1 MFSRRRPRRS
11 GFTLVELLTVIG
23 IISLLIGILLPSL
36 SRARAQA
43 RRLKVSAQIDAI
55 GKGLEMFRNDFNQ
68 YPDSRWGQDGIDWT
82 GADPAIPNNM
92 RLSGAHW
99 LARALAGHDFQ
110 GVDSKGLVL
119 QRGPAGL
126 GLTPPLNL
134 EQLRTDSTPPGRY
147 SERKG
152 TYLEAPVFAKD
163 DDITKFPNQMPQGLA
178 TGRPV
183 VIDGYGFPVLYYRAN
198 PRARYAF
205 SVTGTGSSVPNGSP
219 GDALGVY
226 NLGDNAMITGG
237 DVDDG
242 TKTDSSPG
250 WDFAGTGIKHGISEF
265 GSINPSNIDS
275 TTVPNTHKGKTFT
288 NFLHNES
295 AHETGRTVR
304 PYNPETFILLSAG
317 ADGIFGTEDDV
328 SNFKPGD
335 Q

>member
-43 RRLKVSAQIDAI
+43 KRLKVSAQIDAI
-55 GKGLEMFRNDFNQ
+55 GKGLEMFRNDFDQ
-68 YPDSRWGQDGIDWT
+68 YPDSRYGEDGIDWEGNLT
-82 GADPAIPNNM
+82 GTVDTDY
-92 RLSGAHW
+92 LSGAHW
-99 LARALAGHDFQ
+99 LARAMAGHDFQ
-110 GVDSKGLVL
+110 GVDAKGLVL
-119 QRGPAGL
+119 QRKHT
-126 GLTPPLNL
+126 LTVQPKVAD
-134 EQLRTDSTPPGRY
+134 LRLDTTPPGRF

-152 TYLEAPVFAKD
+152 TYLDAPVFAKD
-163 DDITKFPNQMPQGLA
+163 NDATKFPNPMPNP

-183 VIDGYGFPVLYYRAN
+183 IIDGYGFPVLYYRAN

-205 SVTGTGSSVPNGSP
+205 SLTGTGANAPNGSAD
-219 GDALGVY
+219 DAPGVY
-226 NLGDNAMITGG
+226 NLSDNAMITGG
-237 DVDDG
+237 RARANDG
-242 TKTDSSPG
+242 TSAQTSTG
-250 WDFAGTGIKHGISEF
+250 WDFTGTGLLHGISEF
-265 GSINPSNIDS
+265 GTLNVQNID
-275 TTVPNTHKGKTFT
+275 TETVPNTHKGKTFT
-288 NFLHNES
+288 NFFHNES
-295 AHETGRTVR
+295 AHEAAGTVR